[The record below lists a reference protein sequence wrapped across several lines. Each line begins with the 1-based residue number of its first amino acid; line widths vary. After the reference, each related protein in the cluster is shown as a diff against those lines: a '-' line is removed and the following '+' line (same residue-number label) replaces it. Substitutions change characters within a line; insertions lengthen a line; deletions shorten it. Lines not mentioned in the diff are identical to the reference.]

1 MVFELRLRAI
11 GSKEGRATPRFLL
24 FLFFFFYV
32 FLLSLARIT
41 YRRRFSLHAHAVSNS
56 HDPYL
61 NTGRQY

>member
-1 MVFELRLRAI
+1 MRGIRIAAARNWFERGPGNPAF
-11 GSKEGRATPRFLL
+11 SS
-24 FLFFFFYV
+24 FFFFYV

>member
-11 GSKEGRATPRFLL
+11 GSKEGRATPRFL
-24 FLFFFFYV
+24 LFFFFYV